1 MHELGRNPALM
12 IPALEDFVTRNANGG
27 RRMRAIGEAVWAER
41 SEPEV
46 IECEHHESLVN
57 LAFAD
62 GHDLW
67 ILCPYD
73 TATLWP
79 SALRGATQ
87 THPLIDDHGAER
99 ESKAYLDPDET
110 GAPFDGPMPAP
121 PRDAEELPSIRPTI
135 SETCADSWP
144 TAQRARR
151 SDLTAR
157 TGWFW
162 PWTSW

>member
-1 MHELGRNPALM
+1 MVAVSPEKIGLIESRLDAGSDAVTFADMHELGRNPALM

-67 ILCPYD
+67 LLCPYD
-73 TATLWP
+73 TATLRP
-79 SALRGATQ
+79 GVLRRAGYNHPRIDGAN
-87 THPLIDDHGAER
+87 A
-99 ESKAYLDPDET
+99 
-110 GAPFDGPMPAP
+110 
-121 PRDAEELPSIRPTI
+121 SIML
-135 SETCADSWP
+135 SGKC
-144 TAQRARR
+144 
-151 SDLTAR
+151 
-157 TGWFW
+157 F
-162 PWTSW
+162 